1 MSVSTA
7 SGAAHSRELVEPFQS
22 TIGRLRL
29 DVALEAGD
37 RAETLRHRNPG
48 AFLEPL
54 CNSQTG
60 WNQAGS
66 SSTPLNPSPIQV
78 PAISY
83 SFDIVQLAVVASRD
97 VSGPAAGGRRAAVDA
112 WRRPGGAG

>member
-1 MSVSTA
+1 M
-7 SGAAHSRELVEPFQS
+7 AHLRELVEPFQP

-29 DVALEAGD
+29 DVGVEAGD
-37 RAETLRHRNPG
+37 RAETLRHWNPG

-66 SSTPLNPSPIQV
+66 SSIPLNLSSIQV
-78 PAISY
+78 PCISY
-83 SFDIVQLAVVASRD
+83 SFDIVEVAVVASRD
-97 VSGPAAGGRRAAVDA
+97 VSGPAAGGPRAAVDA
-112 WRRPGGAG
+112 RRRPGCSG